1 MSTELLGIVVTYAFT
16 VLLAIPIGRYLAKV
30 FRGEKSALDFMAP
43 VERLIYRL
51 GGIEPTTD
59 LTWKQNL
66 VALLTL
72 NLVWF
77 VLAFVVLLAQGGL
90 PLNPDGNPS
99 MSPDLAF
106 NTAISFLVN
115 CNLQHY
121 AGETGLTYFTQLGV
135 VTFLQFVSAATGI
148 AALVLIFRSFLPQST
163 TLTGNFYVFFTKSI
177 TRLLLPLSLVIA
189 TLLAFNGT
197 PTSFDGR
204 ASVVTLQG
212 DSVQVARGPAAGMI
226 AIKHLGTNGG
236 GWFGAN
242 SAHPLENPN
251 YFTNMLELV
260 VQVLIPI
267 ALLFALGQFIRRKK
281 FAWMV
286 YGVMTVGMLCLLV
299 PTVVTELH
307 GNPAIASLGISQ
319 PTGAMEGKEVR
330 FGPAASAY
338 WSIVTT
344 IISTGSV
351 NSMHASSMALS
362 GAMQLLGM
370 MINAFYGGC
379 GVGFLNFYVY
389 LIITVFIAGLM
400 VGRTPEFFGRKV
412 EAREMKIATLV
423 FLLSA
428 LLTKGG
434 VALAAWVY
442 TSGVGADWAVP
453 PANWLANPGF
463 HGFSEMLY
471 EMTSANANNG
481 SGFEGLGDNNVFWN
495 VSTGIILLLARFI
508 PILGPVAIAGLLGQK
523 KYVPESAGTLPV
535 DTTTFGLTTLAVI
548 FIVNALSFF
557 PALALGPLAE
567 YFSLKYAV
575 LPNPNGKASFAVAVP
590 ARAGRGGPS
599 GIVHQTES
607 EDFDQKP
614 GDVHR

>member
-1 MSTELLGIVVTYAFT
+1 MPTELLGIVVTYAFT
-16 VLLAIPIGRYLAKV
+16 VLLALPLGRYLAKV

-43 VERLIYRL
+43 VERLLYRL
-51 GGIEPTTD
+51 GGIDPTAG

-66 VALLTL
+66 VALLTI

-77 VLAFVVLLAQGGL
+77 VLAFVVLLVQGSL

-121 AGETGLTYFTQLGV
+121 SGETGVTYLTQLGV
-135 VTFLQFVSAATGI
+135 INFLMFVSAATGI
-148 AALVLIFRSFLPQST
+148 AAMVLIFRSFLPQST
-163 TLTGNFYVFFTKSI
+163 TVVGNFYVFFTKSI
-177 TRLLLPLSLVIA
+177 TRLLLPLSLGIA
-189 TLLAFNGT
+189 ALLAFNGT
-197 PTSFDGR
+197 PTGFDGK
-204 ASVVTLQG
+204 ASLVTLQG
-212 DSVQVARGPAAGMI
+212 DSVRVARGPAAGMI

-267 ALLFALGQFIRRKK
+267 AMLFALGYFINRKK

-286 YGVMTVGMLCLLV
+286 FGVMTVGMLCLLV

-307 GNPAIASLGISQ
+307 GNPVLARLGVAQ

-351 NSMHASSMALS
+351 NSMHDSSMALS

-370 MINAFYGGC
+370 MINAFYGGG

-442 TSGVGADWAVP
+442 TSGVGAGWAVQ
-453 PANWLANPGF
+453 PANWLNNPGF

-495 VSTGIILLLARFI
+495 VSTGLILILARFI
-508 PILGPVAIAGLLGQK
+508 PNLGPVAIAGLLGQK

-535 DTTTFGLTTLAVI
+535 DTATFGLTTLTVI

-567 YFSLKYAV
+567 YFSLK
-575 LPNPNGKASFAVAVP
+575 
-590 ARAGRGGPS
+590 
-599 GIVHQTES
+599 
-607 EDFDQKP
+607 
-614 GDVHR
+614 